1 MKTKLFLF
9 LALTIGSS
17 VAFAGAIPSVA
28 VVRGASKHIF
38 KLVYKSEEST
48 KVQIT
53 IFNSQKEVVFNE
65 TVADLASFT
74 RPYNFSELPEGE
86 YTIEVK
92 DNFGKKIEKVNY
104 SQGALKSIISVFK
117 VTNAPSKYMLA
128 AVNEGSNEITV
139 HILNSDGDT
148 LYNDTLSV
156 NGNFAVIYNLLEEG
170 KYTFVVSDKSGVSKT
185 ISY

>member
-1 MKTKLFLF
+1 MKTKLSLF
-9 LALTIGSS
+9 LALIIGSS
-17 VAFAGAIPSVA
+17 VAFAGAMPTVT
-28 VVRGASKHIF
+28 VVRGVSKHIF

-53 IFNSQKEVVFNE
+53 IFNSRKEIVFNE
-65 TVADLASFT
+65 TVADMANFT

-92 DNFGKKIEKVNY
+92 DSFGKKIEKVNY
-104 SQGALKSIISVFK
+104 SQGTVQSIISVFK
-117 VTNAPSKYMLA
+117 VTNAPSKYMLT

-139 HILNSDGDT
+139 NIFNSNGDT
-148 LYNDTLSV
+148 LYNDTLTV
-156 NGNFAVIYNLLEEG
+156 NGNFAVIYNLVEEG
-170 KYTFVVSDKSGVSKT
+170 KYTFVVSDKSGASKT